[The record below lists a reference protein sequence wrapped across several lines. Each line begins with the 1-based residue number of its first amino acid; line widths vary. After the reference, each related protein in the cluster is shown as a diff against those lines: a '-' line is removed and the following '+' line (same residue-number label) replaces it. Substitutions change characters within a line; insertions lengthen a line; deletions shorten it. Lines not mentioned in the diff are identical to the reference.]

1 MEDQL
6 KILIVDDDEVDRLS
20 ISRALKKSGISMERV
35 EATTAAE
42 AIAALHASP
51 FDCIF
56 LDYYLPDQD
65 GLSLI
70 HHLRAEGIK
79 TPLIVL
85 TGQGDEKIAVESMK
99 AGASDYL
106 SKSKLAADQLASVL
120 KNAVRIYRAEL
131 QASSVYQQLQ
141 ATNELLLRQ
150 NEELKKQK
158 QKIELQNLEL
168 LKASKIK
175 SQFLA
180 TMSHELRT
188 PMNAIIGFSQVLLR
202 QSKGSVNVHQQTMIE
217 RILSNSKNLLDLVN
231 DILDL
236 SKIEAGRLELRP
248 EPCDLL
254 QLLETTIGQLR
265 CLAEEKNLTVQVRS
279 TLPHSRAF
287 NDSMRVRQV
296 LVNLLSNAIKFTNS
310 GKVSVEL
317 SEPKPGWV
325 AIAVQDS
332 GIGIAPEDLK
342 RIFEIFRQIDQ
353 TLNRQYGGT
362 GLGLAITRS
371 LVEMMGGEIT
381 VESHLGEGSTFT
393 IEIPRFV
400 DVESDTQMLEKRLE
414 KFST

>member
-6 KILIVDDDEVDRLS
+6 KILIVDDDEVDRLT
-20 ISRALKKSGISMERV
+20 IGRALNKSGILMERV

-42 AIAALHASP
+42 AIAALTTSS
-51 FDCIF
+51 FDSVF
-56 LDYYLPDQD
+56 LDYSLPDQD
-65 GLSLI
+65 GLALI
-70 HHLRAEGIK
+70 QAIRKAGIK
-79 TPLIVL
+79 APLIVL
-85 TGQGDEKIAVESMK
+85 TGQGDEQLAVECMK

-106 SKSKLAADQLASVL
+106 SKSKIGSDRLASIL
-120 KNAVRIYRAEL
+120 KNAVRVYRAEL
-131 QASSVYQQLQ
+131 KANQAYQQLQ
-141 ATNELLLRQ
+141 TSNELLSQQ

-168 LKASKIK
+168 LKASRIK

-202 QSKGSVNVHQQTMIE
+202 QTKGGLNVHQQTMVE
-217 RILSNSKNLLDLVN
+217 RILSNSRNLLELVN

-265 CLAEEKNLTVQVRS
+265 SLAEEKNLPVRVHS

-296 LVNLLSNAIKFTNS
+296 LVNLISNAIKFTES
-310 GKVSVEL
+310 GEISIEL
-317 SEPKPGWV
+317 SEPEPGRV

-332 GIGIAPEDLK
+332 GIGIAPNDLEH
-342 RIFEIFRQIDQ
+342 IFEMFQQLDQ
-353 TLNRQYGGT
+353 TINRKYSGT

-381 VESHLGEGSTFT
+381 VQSELGQGSIFR
-393 IEIPRFV
+393 IDMPRFV
-400 DVESDTQMLEKRLE
+400 QSETQGRAGKR
-414 KFST
+414 T

>member
-6 KILIVDDDEVDRLS
+6 KILIVDDDEVDRLT
-20 ISRALKKSGISMERV
+20 INRALKKSGILMERF

-42 AIAALHASP
+42 AIAALMNSS
-51 FDCIF
+51 FDSVF
-56 LDYYLPDQD
+56 LDYSLPDQD
-65 GLSLI
+65 GLALI
-70 HHLRAEGIK
+70 QAIRKAGSK
-79 TPLIVL
+79 VPLIVL
-85 TGQGDEKIAVESMK
+85 TGQGDEQIAVACMK

-106 SKSKLAADQLASVL
+106 SKSKIASDRLASIL
-120 KNAVRIYRAEL
+120 KNAVRVYRAEQKANL
-131 QASSVYQQLQ
+131 AYQQLQ
-141 ATNELLLRQ
+141 ATNELLSRQ
-150 NEELKKQK
+150 NEELKRQK

-168 LKASKIK
+168 LKASRVK

-188 PMNAIIGFSQVLLR
+188 PMNAIIGFSQVMLR
-202 QSKGSVNVHQQTMIE
+202 QSKGGLNVPQQTMVE
-217 RILSNSKNLLDLVN
+217 RILSNSRNLLELVS

-265 CLAEEKNLTVQVRS
+265 SLAEEKNLPIRVRS

-296 LVNLLSNAIKFTNS
+296 LVNLISNAIKFTDS
-310 GKVSVEL
+310 GEISIEL
-317 SEPKPGWV
+317 SEPEPGRV
-325 AIAVQDS
+325 AIAIQDS
-332 GIGIAPEDLK
+332 GIGIAPSDLEY
-342 RIFEIFRQIDQ
+342 IFEMFQQIDQ
-353 TLNRQYGGT
+353 TINRKYSGT

-381 VESHLGEGSTFT
+381 VQSQLGQGSTFT
-393 IEIPRFV
+393 INIPRFV
-400 DVESDTQMLEKRLE
+400 QSETQGTSRRR
-414 KFST
+414 TGG

>member
-1 MEDQL
+1 MLMEDHL
-6 KILIVDDDEVDRLS
+6 KILIVDDDEVDRLT
-20 ISRALKKSGISMERV
+20 ITRALKRSGILMDRV

-42 AIAALHASP
+42 AIAALNASA
-51 FDCIF
+51 FDCVF

-65 GLSLI
+65 GLALI
-70 HHLRAEGIK
+70 HDLRAEGIK
-79 TPLIVL
+79 IPLIVL
-85 TGQGDEKIAVESMK
+85 TGQGDEQIAVESMK

-106 SKSKLAADQLASVL
+106 SKSRLAADQLASVL
-120 KNAVRIYRAEL
+120 KNAVRVYRAEL
-131 QASSVYQQLQ
+131 QASLVYQQLQ
-141 ATNELLLRQ
+141 ASNDLLLQQ

-168 LKASKIK
+168 LKASRVK

-202 QSKGSVNVHQQTMIE
+202 QSKGGLNVHQQTMVE

-236 SKIEAGRLELRP
+236 SRIEAGRLELRP

-254 QLLETTIGQLR
+254 QLLEITIGQLR
-265 CLAEEKNLTVQVRS
+265 SLAEEKNLTVRVHS

-287 NDSMRVRQV
+287 NDSMRVRQI
-296 LVNLLSNAIKFTNS
+296 LINLLSNAIKFTNS
-310 GKVSVEL
+310 GEISIEL
-317 SEPKPGWV
+317 SEPEPGRV
-325 AIAVQDS
+325 AIAVQDA
-332 GIGIAPEDLK
+332 GIGIAPTDLK
-342 RIFEIFRQIDQ
+342 RIFEVFRQIDQ
-353 TLNRQYGGT
+353 TINRKYGGT

-381 VESHLGEGSTFT
+381 VQSQLGQGSTFT
-393 IEIPRFV
+393 IDIPRFV
-400 DVESDTQMLEKRLE
+400 QSDAYMLSGK
-414 KFST
+414 KI

>member
-1 MEDQL
+1 MEDEL
-6 KILIVDDDEVDRLS
+6 KILIVDDDEVDRLT
-20 ISRALKKSGISMERV
+20 ISRALKKSGIAMERV

-42 AIAALHASP
+42 AIALLTASP
-51 FDCIF
+51 FDSVF
-56 LDYYLPDQD
+56 LDYSLPDQD
-65 GLSLI
+65 GLGLI
-70 HHLRAEGIK
+70 KALRGADIK
-79 TPLIVL
+79 VPLIVL
-85 TGQGDEKIAVESMK
+85 TGQGDEQIAVECMK

-106 SKSKLAADQLASVL
+106 SKSKVDSDRLASIL
-120 KNAVRIYRAEL
+120 KNAVRVYRAEL
-131 QASSVYQQLQ
+131 KANLAYQQLQ
-141 ATNELLLRQ
+141 STNELLSRQ

-158 QKIELQNLEL
+158 QRIELQNLEL
-168 LKASKIK
+168 LKASRVK

-202 QSKGSVNVHQQTMIE
+202 QSKGGLNVHQQTMVE
-217 RILSNSKNLLDLVN
+217 RILSNSRNLLDLVS

-248 EPCDLL
+248 EPCDLS

-265 CLAEEKNLTVQVRS
+265 SLAEEKNLSIRVRS

-296 LVNLLSNAIKFTNS
+296 FVNLLSNAIKFTDS
-310 GKVSVEL
+310 GEISVEL
-317 SEPKPGWV
+317 SEPKVGRV

-332 GIGIAPEDLK
+332 GIGIASGDLEY
-342 RIFEIFRQIDQ
+342 IFEMFQQVDQ
-353 TLNRQYGGT
+353 TINRKYNGT

-381 VESHLGEGSTFT
+381 VQSHLGQGSVFRV
-393 IEIPRFV
+393 EIPRFV
-400 DVESDTQMLEKRLE
+400 QSDAQGLQGRRT
-414 KFST
+414 

>member
-1 MEDQL
+1 VRVMEDHL
-6 KILIVDDDEVDRLS
+6 KILIVDDDEVDRLT
-20 ISRALKKSGISMERV
+20 IGRALKKSGILMERV

-42 AIAALHASP
+42 AIAALNTST
-51 FDCIF
+51 FDCVF

-65 GLSLI
+65 GLALI
-70 HHLRAEGIK
+70 HSLRAEGIK
-79 TPLIVL
+79 TPLIVI
-85 TGQGDEKIAVESMK
+85 TGQGDEQIAVESMR

-106 SKSKLAADQLASVL
+106 PKSKLAAEQLASVL
-120 KNAVRIYRAEL
+120 KNAVRVHRAEL
-131 QASSVYQQLQ
+131 QARLAYQQLQ
-141 ATNELLLRQ
+141 ETNDLLLRQ

-168 LKASKIK
+168 LKASRIK

-202 QSKGSVNVHQQTMIE
+202 HSKGSLNIHQETMVE
-217 RILSNSKNLLDLVN
+217 RILSNSKNLLALVN

-236 SKIEAGRLELRP
+236 SKIEAGRLELKP

-254 QLLETTIGQLR
+254 QLLEITIGQLR
-265 CLAEEKNLTVQVRS
+265 SLAEEKNLTLRVHS
-279 TLPHSRAF
+279 TLSHTRAF

-296 LVNLLSNAIKFTNS
+296 LVNLISNAIKFTNS
-310 GKVSVEL
+310 GEVFIEL
-317 SEPKPGWV
+317 SEPDPDRV
-325 AIAVQDS
+325 TIAIQDT
-332 GIGIAPEDLK
+332 GIGIDPTDLK
-342 RIFEIFRQIDQ
+342 RIFEVFRQIDQ

-381 VESHLGEGSTFT
+381 VQSQLAQGSTFK
-393 IEIPRFV
+393 IDIPRFV
-400 DVESDTQMLEKRLE
+400 RSNARILQRNALKQ
-414 KFST
+414 

>member
-1 MEDQL
+1 MEDHL
-6 KILIVDDDEVDRLS
+6 KILIVDDDEVDRLAV
-20 ISRALKKSGISMERV
+20 SRVLKKSGISMEQV
-35 EATTAAE
+35 EVTTAAE
-42 AIAALHASP
+42 AIAALNASS
-51 FDCIF
+51 FDCVF
-56 LDYYLPDQD
+56 LDYYLPDQS
-65 GLSLI
+65 GLALI
-70 HHLRAEGIK
+70 HSLRADGINV
-79 TPLIVL
+79 PLIVL
-85 TGQGDEKIAVESMK
+85 TGQGDEQIAVESMK

-106 SKSKLAADQLASVL
+106 SKSKLAADQLASIL
-120 KNAVRIYRAEL
+120 KNAVRVYRAEQ
-131 QASSVYQQLQ
+131 QANLVYQQLQ
-141 ATNELLLRQ
+141 ATNDLLLQQ

-168 LKASKIK
+168 LKASRIK

-202 QSKGSVNVHQQTMIE
+202 QSKGTLNVHQQTMIE
-217 RILSNSKNLLDLVN
+217 RVLSNSKNLLDLVS

-265 CLAEEKNLTVQVRS
+265 PLAEEKNLTVRVHS
-279 TLPHSRAF
+279 SLSHSRAF

-310 GKVSVEL
+310 GEISIEI
-317 SEPKPGWV
+317 SEPETNRI
-325 AIAVQDS
+325 AIAIQDP
-332 GIGIAPEDLK
+332 GIGIDARDLK
-342 RIFEIFRQIDQ
+342 RIFEIFRQVDQ
-353 TLNRQYGGT
+353 TINRRYGGT

-381 VESHLGEGSTFT
+381 VESQLGQGSTFT
-393 IEIPRFV
+393 IDIPRFV
-400 DVESDTQMLEKRLE
+400 HDVPVLSRK
-414 KFST
+414 